1 MQYSPIYISPERRM
15 RVEPQSPQ
23 FKIEKDIS
31 IFFEN
36 IQVGHLEILQ
46 IFEEWKQK
54 MRNKIFEIKPISNEK
69 DLEKSLFGMSCDL
82 MKKNQE
88 IIEKTKE
95 SFTDNAKTMKLAF
108 ESLSLNVLIEKKTLE
123 IQELQRKVS
132 LLENKLQNEGGDL
145 TMVYDQ
151 LSTTKEIR
159 SLHQNLL
166 EKNKLYEEL
175 YGESVRIQEKCQQL
189 KKKMEDL
196 SIENSNLKIK
206 LVENNFR
213 TESLE
218 KQLKD
223 LQIIEINLKNENQ
236 EKCEILINL
245 ETKLEMILNEN
256 EKLTGFLNEKL
267 NIIEKLNFELESR
280 KSNSEKEKKEVEFWK
295 KKYEEKNKINS
306 DHQEKA
312 LKNLEEK
319 FAVLIK
325 NNDKLTNEIEFLV
338 SELDSK
344 NAQVSFRESQNFTDR
359 HELLEKLNIV
369 INLNEHLNDIIL
381 INTEET
387 NSLKEQQIKFEQR
400 EGIISSLLEENN
412 ELRTYF
418 NKNFIDL
425 EEKNLMKLIIQQNEQ
440 EIMLL
445 KEEKDD
451 LLRFK
456 EIYLAS
462 EKIVK
467 GENYSAKGKTPK
479 GENQINNSYLR

>member
-145 TMVYDQ
+145 SMVYDQ

-280 KSNSEKEKKEVEFWK
+280 KSNSEKEKNRFQFILNV
-295 KKYEEKNKINS
+295 
-306 DHQEKA
+306 
-312 LKNLEEK
+312 
-319 FAVLIK
+319 
-325 NNDKLTNEIEFLV
+325 
-338 SELDSK
+338 
-344 NAQVSFRESQNFTDR
+344 QN
-359 HELLEKLNIV
+359 
-369 INLNEHLNDIIL
+369 
-381 INTEET
+381 
-387 NSLKEQQIKFEQR
+387 
-400 EGIISSLLEENN
+400 
-412 ELRTYF
+412 Y
-418 NKNFIDL
+418 
-425 EEKNLMKLIIQQNEQ
+425 MPY
-440 EIMLL
+440 M
-445 KEEKDD
+445 
-451 LLRFK
+451 
-456 EIYLAS
+456 
-462 EKIVK
+462 
-467 GENYSAKGKTPK
+467 
-479 GENQINNSYLR
+479 